1 MKTRISGG
9 GGEGGTGCPTRPS
22 VGRLSPTQTRSL
34 GAPSFAFFW
43 QRVGISSVLIALLS
57 LIGTASFAA
66 QRPAASGEDQTAHY
80 FESIRKDPNLLV
92 AFLLQMPKGGD
103 LHNHLSGAIYAET
116 LIDWAKDQHA
126 CVDPKTFYLT
136 PSLKLSTGD
145 PYCPAPTALAET
157 ALSNPTLYRG
167 MVDAF
172 SMRNWELSGQS
183 GHDHFF
189 DTFDK
194 FGAATHGNTG
204 PMLADTAAR
213 AASQKEIY
221 QELMFTPTG
230 KPFGDML
237 NSDAVKAI
245 ALPDDASPE
254 TLAAMRK
261 ALTENGLSAAIQ
273 DAIQQTN
280 QAEKIRNTQL
290 QCGTPSANAGCQV
303 TQRYLFQ
310 VLRGLPKQ
318 IVYAQMLLGFELAK
332 ADPRFVGLNM
342 VMPEDYYVP
351 MHDFPLHMRMMHYL
365 HSQYPSVHVALHAG
379 ELVEGLVP
387 PEGLRFHVRDS
398 VEMAG
403 AERIGH
409 GVDTLNET
417 NALELLN
424 EMAAKNVMVEIC
436 LTSNDVILGVRGKN
450 HPLHDFMN
458 AGVPVALAT
467 DDEGVSRSDMTH
479 EYLRGVE
486 DQDLT
491 YTELKRMARTSLEHS
506 FVAGSSLWS
515 DGKTFAPIKE
525 CTSVQS
531 GAAPSSACQKFLD
544 SSEKARLQLK
554 LEQQFREFEGAK
566 AAGYSRKLSGSRA
579 LTFICRRS
587 PSWSNN
593 TMALSPNSDNT
604 WRQAP
609 HGEQLL

>member
-1 MKTRISGG
+1 MHPSKSFALTNLPVTPTRSRFCAENRRNLLKTRISGG
-9 GGEGGTGCPTRPS
+9 GGEGGTKCPA
-22 VGRLSPTQTRSL
+22 G
-34 GAPSFAFFW
+34 PSFS
-43 QRVGISSVLIALLS
+43 RVGLS
-57 LIGTASFAA
+57 LALAVLFTVSSFAA
-66 QRPAASGEDQTAHY
+66 QKATPSGEAQTAHY

-136 PSLKLSTGD
+136 PSLKLSTGE
-145 PYCPAPTALAET
+145 PYCPTPSALAET
-157 ALSNPTLYRG
+157 ALTNPVLYRG

-172 SMRNWELSGQS
+172 SIRNWEFSGQS

-204 PMLADTAAR
+204 PMLAHTAAR

-245 ALPDDASPE
+245 QLSDDASPE

-261 ALTENGLSAAIQ
+261 ALSGNGLPAAIQ

-280 QAEKIRNTQL
+280 QAEKIRDTQL
-290 QCGTPSANAGCQV
+290 QCGTPAANAGCQI

-365 HSQYPSVHVALHAG
+365 HGQYPSVHVTLHAG

-417 NALELLN
+417 DALELLN

-450 HPLHDFMN
+450 HPLHAFMN

-491 YTELKRMARTSLEHS
+491 YTDLKRMARTSLEHS

-515 DGKTFAPIKE
+515 DGKTFSPIKE
-525 CTSVQS
+525 CAGVQS
-531 GAAPSSACQKFLD
+531 GAAPSAACQKFLD

-554 LEQQFREFEGAK
+554 LEQQFRDFEAQK
-566 AAGYSRKLSGSRA
+566 RPATARNSRA
-579 LTFICRRS
+579 AVR
-587 PSWSNN
+587 
-593 TMALSPNSDNT
+593 
-604 WRQAP
+604 
-609 HGEQLL
+609 

>member
-1 MKTRISGG
+1 MLR
-9 GGEGGTGCPTRPS
+9 
-22 VGRLSPTQTRSL
+22 RS
-34 GAPSFAFFW
+34 
-43 QRVGISSVLIALLS
+43 QRTAILVGILVLTGLV
-57 LIGTASFAA
+57 TAGAFAA
-66 QRPAASGEDQTAHY
+66 NRPGVSSEARTEHY
-80 FESIRKDPNLLV
+80 FENIRKDPNLLT
-92 AFLLQMPKGGD
+92 AFLLEMPKGGD

-116 LIDWAKDQHA
+116 MIGWAKDERQ
-126 CVDPKTFYLT
+126 CVDPKTLYLT

-145 PYCPAPTALAET
+145 PYCPAPTVLAET
-157 ALSNPTLYRG
+157 AFANPVLYRS

-194 FGAATHGNTG
+194 FGAATHGNNG
-204 PMLADTAAR
+204 KMLAETANR
-213 AASQKEIY
+213 AVSQREVY

-245 ALPDDASPE
+245 KLTDNTTPE
-254 TLAAMRK
+254 TFAAMRK
-261 ALTENGLSAAIQ
+261 ALTENGLSSALQ

-280 QAEKIRNTQL
+280 EAEKIRDTEMG
-290 QCGTPSANAGCQV
+290 CGLAGATPGCKL

-310 VLRGLPKQ
+310 VLRGLPKEV
-318 IVYAQMLLGFELAK
+318 VYAQMLLGFELAM
-332 ADPRFVGLNM
+332 ADLRFVGLNM

-351 MHDFPLHMRMMHYL
+351 MHDFPLHMRMMQYL
-365 HSQYPSVHVALHAG
+365 HSQYPNVHVTLHAG

-424 EMAAKNVMVEIC
+424 ELAKKNVMVEIC
-436 LTSNDVILGVRGKN
+436 LTSNDVILGVRGKD
-450 HPLHDFMN
+450 HPLHDFMR

-479 EYLRGVE
+479 EYLKGVE
-486 DQDLT
+486 DQNLSYSD
-491 YTELKRMARTSLEHS
+491 LKRMARTSLQHA
-506 FVAGSSLWS
+506 FIQGSSLWN
-515 DGKTFAPIKE
+515 DGKTFAPVKE
-525 CTSVQS
+525 CASVQS
-531 GAAPSSACQKFLD
+531 VTTPSATCQKFVD
-544 SSEKARLQLK
+544 GSQKARLQWQ
-554 LEQQFREFEGAK
+554 LEQQFREFEGREWPAVT
-566 AAGYSRKLSGSRA
+566 AESSRA
-579 LTFICRRS
+579 AVR
-587 PSWSNN
+587 
-593 TMALSPNSDNT
+593 
-604 WRQAP
+604 
-609 HGEQLL
+609 